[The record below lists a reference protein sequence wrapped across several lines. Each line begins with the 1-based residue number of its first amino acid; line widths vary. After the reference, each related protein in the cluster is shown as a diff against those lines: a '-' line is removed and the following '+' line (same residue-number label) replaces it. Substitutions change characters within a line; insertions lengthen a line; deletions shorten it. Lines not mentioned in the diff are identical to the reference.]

1 MESNFDI
8 HKWQGKH
15 LKKASLNE
23 QITQDTVAL
32 EVKRHLK
39 IALDIIE
46 EYKEVNQIASN
57 ENPFND
63 VEVDIEEALLTL
75 GHLG

>member
-1 MESNFDI
+1 MENNFDI
-8 HKWQGKH
+8 HNWQAKH
-15 LKKASLNE
+15 LKKTSLNE

-39 IALDIIE
+39 IALDIME
-46 EYKEVNQIASN
+46 EYKEANQIASN

-63 VEVDIEEALLTL
+63 VEVDIEEALYNL

>member
-1 MESNFDI
+1 MENTFDI
-8 HKWQGKH
+8 HNWQAKH
-15 LKKASLNE
+15 LKKTSLNE

-39 IALDIIE
+39 IALDIME
-46 EYKEVNQIASN
+46 EYKEANQIASN

-63 VEVDIEEALLTL
+63 VEVDIEEALYNL

>member
-57 ENPFND
+57 ENPLND

-75 GHLG
+75 GYVS

>member
-1 MESNFDI
+1 MENNFDI
-8 HKWQGKH
+8 HNWQAKH
-15 LKKASLNE
+15 LKKVSLNE

-39 IALDIIE
+39 IALDIME
-46 EYKEVNQIASN
+46 EYKEANQIASN

-63 VEVDIEEALLTL
+63 VEVDIEEALYNL

>member
-8 HKWQGKH
+8 HQWQAKH
-15 LKKASLNE
+15 LKKTSLNE

-39 IALDIIE
+39 IALDIME
-46 EYKEVNQIASN
+46 EYKEANQIASN

-63 VEVDIEEALLTL
+63 VEVDIEEALYNL